1 MFNKR
6 KFEAA
11 LKERGI
17 TMKEMA
23 KYLSISTVTLYRKL
37 NGVSDFTYTEINLCR
52 KLFGKEL
59 AEAIFFA
66 DKVA

>member
-11 LKERGI
+11 LKERG
-17 TMKEMA
+17 MSVAEMA
-23 KYLSISTVTLYRKL
+23 KYLGISAPTLYRKL
-37 NGVSDFTYTEINLCR
+37 SGTSEFTYSELMKCR

-66 DKVA
+66 EKVA